1 MLRCA
6 YAVVCTLAVLT
17 GLATPAIG
25 ADYTVESA
33 DADTGAV
40 TAKDAKGKSVTL
52 MVEKG
57 IAGAL
62 SAGQTVSID
71 AAKGTM
77 LVTVPVRVQGA
88 GRDGDAQATGNAAS
102 SAKNTKKAATGSG
115 TVVKPDV
122 TVTVFKAGDTKSL
135 KGDYGKAEVEL
146 MPGKYVVAVSQK
158 KVADVEIA
166 SRQDTTLSVG
176 GLRIN
181 AGKDT
186 RFDVFDA
193 DKKTKLAGDYG
204 AADVGLPV
212 GTYHVQIGGAMEE
225 VKVEEG
231 KVTEF

>member
-102 SAKNTKKAATGSG
+102 SAKNTKKAPTGSG
-115 TVVKPDV
+115 TIVKPDV
-122 TVTVFKAGDTKSL
+122 TVTASEGSTAGAIRGRPNSSAKELPNLVGEFSPNSENPDGEADDVIDLSKYTMPAPARTSGTQSKSSEMTIANYSRGGGSADLINRML
-135 KGDYGKAEVEL
+135 KGLKDKEIDVALLG
-146 MPGKYVVAVSQK
+146 GQKYMVNNC
-158 KVADVEIA
+158 
-166 SRQDTTLSVG
+166 LG
-176 GLRIN
+176 
-181 AGKDT
+181 
-186 RFDVFDA
+186 
-193 DKKTKLAGDYG
+193 
-204 AADVGLPV
+204 
-212 GTYHVQIGGAMEE
+212 
-225 VKVEEG
+225 
-231 KVTEF
+231 